1 MRTISKNLSN
11 LTRSGIRMILDKAV
25 QLEEAYHLEIGD
37 PGFDTPE
44 HIQEAAI
51 SAIREGNTHYTTHAG
66 MPSLR
71 EAILEKVTQKN
82 NIGAKFEQI
91 GVTPGG
97 VFAVAAAMM
106 AISEKGDEILIP
118 DPGWPNYHTQ
128 SVVIGLKPVYYHLSL
143 DSNFQPDI
151 SGIESMIS
159 SKTRGIVINS
169 PGNPTGAVFSRQVM
183 QDLLEMCEK
192 HDIYLISDEVYE
204 CILYEGEHFSP
215 ASLDPND
222 RVISIFA
229 TSKTYAMT
237 GWRIGYYVAPQPVAK
252 AMGRAIESYLS
263 CASSVSQI
271 AAQAALTGPQDCI
284 AEMVRSYAERKD
296 ICVNALE
303 KAGIGYSMP
312 QGAFYLMLG
321 ISDTGLGSYDFSTQ
335 LLDATGVAIAPG
347 LTFGPKSDQIIRI
360 SYCANKEDVE
370 EGIQRMCG
378 FYKACTGV

>member
-1 MRTISKNLSN
+1 
-11 LTRSGIRMILDKAV
+11 MILDKAV
-25 QLEEAYHLEIGD
+25 LLEESYHLEIGD

-51 SAIREGNTHYTTHAG
+51 AAIRGGNTHYTTHAG

-71 EAILEKVTQKN
+71 EAILEKVMKEN

-106 AISEKGDEILIP
+106 AISEKGDEIMIP

-159 SKTRGIVINS
+159 SRTRGIVINS
-169 PGNPTGAVFSRQVM
+169 PGNPTGAVFPRQVL

-204 CILYEGEHFSP
+204 RILYEGEHFSP
-215 ASLDPND
+215 ASLDPD
-222 RVISIFA
+222 GRVISIFA

-263 CASSVSQI
+263 CASSISQV
-271 AAQAALTGPQDCI
+271 AALAALTGPQDCI
-284 AEMVRSYAERKD
+284 AKMVRSYAERKD
-296 ICVNALE
+296 ICVEALE
-303 KAGIGYSMP
+303 KAGIGYATP

-321 ISDTGLGSYDFSTQ
+321 IADTGLGSYDFSTQ

-370 EGIQRMCG
+370 EGIRRMCS
-378 FYKACTGV
+378 FYQACTSG